1 MPERPGKLTRISG
14 LGASSDVPK
23 GTDRATASKL
33 CLHQQK
39 RMRSPTPPKRSTR
52 TSYQSDDEQDENRS
66 YRGDEGLID
75 KTGSYADPQPREQP
89 AANESAYDS
98 NRDIADETEAP
109 AGHYLSRQPSGN
121 EANQQDDEQVFA

>member
-1 MPERPGKLTRISG
+1 
-14 LGASSDVPK
+14 
-23 GTDRATASKL
+23 
-33 CLHQQK
+33 
-39 RMRSPTPPKRSTR
+39 MRSPTPPKPSTR

-75 KTGSYADPQPREQP
+75 KAGSDVDPQPREQP

-98 NRDIADETEAP
+98 NGDIADETEAP
-109 AGHYLSRQPSGN
+109 AGHYLSRQPSRN